1 MRRVSNVSLDVS
13 IVKLVIFPCVVIST
27 VVVVKTTSVKSTL
40 IKTGRIRTVS
50 MAHNG
55 PEAGMDGDYRGQSE
69 DTRHIIIKYSL
80 E

>member
-1 MRRVSNVSLDVS
+1 MHQQRVFGRIGRKTSYF
-13 IVKLVIFPCVVIST
+13 FPVVISA
-27 VVVVKTTSVKSTL
+27 VVIVVKTTSVKSVL

-55 PEAGMDGDYRGQSE
+55 PESRMDGDYRGQSE